1 MRLRTSYQR
10 FRAGRPG
17 TPWLALAF
25 IGLAA
30 ATGCDDDP
38 DIIGPPGG
46 VAFNPQAVA
55 GSVFSLR
62 FAPDNVALVQVE
74 LIAEAL
80 GFTTPSASTAPA
92 RSVTAPLSVSAA
104 RVGGSAERGRGDLP
118 ALAPRLDRQA
128 VRAAV
133 AQRANA
139 SQAASGVPLFPLN
152 FLGKTFAYDP
162 ITASYYADEGLGGG
176 PPDGVRFL
184 LYTWDATTRLP
195 ALPLFHIG
203 FVDLTDE
210 SNATSTRIGVHAV
223 DTSGP
228 TNVALAD
235 YFIDG
240 AFAVTS
246 ASLAVNL
253 LSTGL
258 MADEFGRFD
267 FDLDELLELD
277 DVTGETLISI
287 RHEVVSQEGTHV
299 TLAVDGTIATD
310 GRSNLDWEL
319 AIQAPGG
326 TTIVDL
332 ATLDNL
338 QEGTISHNGRVEI
351 FVGGTV
357 SDPIFTW
364 ADGGSV
370 SFNEFAALDE
380 ILFAI
385 DDVLIFADV
394 TFAPLADLFGVE
406 GA

>member
-1 MRLRTSYQR
+1 MRFRTSYPR
-10 FRAGRPG
+10 LRAGRPG

-25 IGLAA
+25 IGLFA

-46 VAFNPQAVA
+46 VAFNPQSIA

-62 FAPDNVALVQVE
+62 FAPDNVALAQVE

-92 RSVTAPLSVSAA
+92 PR
-104 RVGGSAERGRGDLP
+104 GSALRGRGDLP

-133 AQRANA
+133 VQRASA
-139 SQAASGVPLFPLN
+139 TQSGGGVPLFPIN

-162 ITASYYADEGLGGG
+162 LTGSYYADDGLGGA

-195 ALPLFHIG
+195 ALPLFQIG

-210 SNATSTRIGVHAV
+210 SNATSTRIGVHAF

-228 TNVALAD
+228 TTIALAD

-246 ASLAVNL
+246 SSLAVNL
-253 LSTGL
+253 LSVGL
-258 MADEFGRFD
+258 LVDEFGRFD

-277 DVTGETLISI
+277 DLTGETLISI
-287 RHEVVSQEGTHV
+287 RHEVVSQEGTNV
-299 TLAVDGTIATD
+299 TLAVDGTIAPD
-310 GRSNLDWEL
+310 GHSDLDWEL
-319 AIQAPGG
+319 TIRSPGS

-332 ATLDNL
+332 ATLDDL
-338 QEGTISHNGRVEI
+338 QDGTISHNGRVEI

-357 SDPIFTW
+357 ADPDFTR
-364 ADGGSV
+364 ADGRAV
-370 SFNEFAALDE
+370 SFNEFEALDE

-385 DDVLIFADV
+385 DDVLILADV
-394 TFAPLADLFGVE
+394 VFAPLADLFGVE

>member
-1 MRLRTSYQR
+1 MRFRTSYQR
-10 FRAGRPG
+10 LRAGRPG
-17 TPWLALAF
+17 TPWLALAI
-25 IGLAA
+25 IGLFA
-30 ATGCDDDP
+30 ATGCDDEP

-46 VAFNPQAVA
+46 VAFNPQSVA

-92 RSVTAPLSVSAA
+92 R
-104 RVGGSAERGRGDLP
+104 GSRARGRGDLP

-133 AQRANA
+133 AQRASA
-139 SQAASGVPLFPLN
+139 SQAGGSVPLFPIN
-152 FLGKTFAYDP
+152 FLGKTFLYDP
-162 ITASYYADEGLGGG
+162 LTASYFADEGLGGA

-195 ALPLFHIG
+195 AVPLFQIG

-210 SNATSTRIGVHAV
+210 SNATSTRIGVNAF

-228 TNVALAD
+228 TAIALAD
-235 YFIDG
+235 YYIDG

-246 ASLAVNL
+246 SSFAVNL
-253 LSTGL
+253 LSLGL
-258 MADEFGRFD
+258 LVDEFGRFD
-267 FDLDELLELD
+267 YDLDELLELD
-277 DVTGETLISI
+277 DTSGETLISI
-287 RHEVVSQEGTHV
+287 RHEVVSQEGTNV
-299 TLAVDGTIATD
+299 TLAVDGTIAPD
-310 GRSNLDWEL
+310 GHSDLDFEL
-319 AIQAPGG
+319 AIRSPGN

-332 ATLDNL
+332 ATLDDL
-338 QEGTISHNGRVEI
+338 QDGTISHNGRVEI

-357 SDPIFTW
+357 ADPDFIW

-385 DDVLIFADV
+385 DDVLILADV
-394 TFAPLADLFGVE
+394 VFAPLADLFGVE